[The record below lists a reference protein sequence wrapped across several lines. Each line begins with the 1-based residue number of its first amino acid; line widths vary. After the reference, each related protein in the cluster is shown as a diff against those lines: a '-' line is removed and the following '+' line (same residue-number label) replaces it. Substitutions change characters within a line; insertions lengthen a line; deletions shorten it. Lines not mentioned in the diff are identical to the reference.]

1 MNQAQDH
8 EAVLVH
14 VVDHA
19 AKAVHDPEVN
29 LGDQD
34 PVQEADQDL
43 VQDDQD
49 QEVVQRAD
57 PKVGLEVTHPER
69 IHDLVQDL
77 DLAPEVEA
85 DRSRK
90 ADQDPLLNKMRC
102 CRLLE
107 DIDVTCIYFSFGTSK
122 LVKLSQF

>member
-19 AKAVHDPEVN
+19 AKAVHDPEVD

-57 PKVGLEVTHPER
+57 PEVGLEVTHPER
-69 IHDLVQDL
+69 IRDLDPEADPEHQNETVVQDL
-77 DLAPEVEA
+77 ALAPEVEA
-85 DRSRK
+85 DRSRE
-90 ADQDPLLNKMRC
+90 ADQDPPLNKM
-102 CRLLE
+102 
-107 DIDVTCIYFSFGTSK
+107 
-122 LVKLSQF
+122 